1 MRKNLDNGAML
12 MHELNQIVIQESERQ
27 NILHSK
33 HSASQI
39 ISTSL
44 EINSVKEAV
53 KNDMTKHNL
62 CMNCMTYRFTHILY
76 IILSFLFREISINYY
91 IAVCNMHIQEL
102 G

>member
-1 MRKNLDNGAML
+1 M
-12 MHELNQIVIQESERQ
+12 
-27 NILHSK
+27 
-33 HSASQI
+33 
-39 ISTSL
+39 
-44 EINSVKEAV
+44 KEAV